1 MDYQGNYFPEEH
13 DENESKIYRAIK
25 GTIKWTMY
33 GISFLLY
40 IIFFVVIVV
49 NRDSYILEK
58 NYMNELP
65 EFENVDTDDIELYR
79 INSKFFMTEDGSI
92 QLHNIDYSEEHGIM
106 EIGIKYNATKDTVTK
121 GERGDAIEYVLTDN
135 HGNRYSRV
143 KHVIDSAGRYEYAR
157 VCFSGIDIV
166 LDENDLRQEG
176 DNQYGKG
183 TLYQLTLY
191 RKSDGYKLHTFDLYD
206 NTVTFYPTDFND

>member
-1 MDYQGNYFPEEH
+1 MDYQGSYFPEDH
-13 DENESKIYRAIK
+13 DENESKVYKAIK

-58 NYMNELP
+58 NYMNELI
-65 EFENVDTDDIELYR
+65 ENVDIDDIELYR
-79 INSKFFMTEDGSI
+79 INARVFMTDDGSV
-92 QLHNIDYSEEHGIM
+92 QLHNIDYSEEYGIM
-106 EIGIKYNATKDTVTK
+106 EIGIKYNANKEFVTN

-135 HGNRYSRV
+135 NGNRYPRAN
-143 KHVIDSAGRYEYAR
+143 HVIDSAGRYEFAR
-157 VCFSGIDIV
+157 ICFSGLEID

-191 RKSDGYKLHTFDLYD
+191 RKSDGSKIHTFDLYD
-206 NTVTFYPTDFND
+206 NAVTFYKTDYND